1 MVALIH
7 IKSKD
12 VLHSSEQCQTSLGLT
27 VTLEGHVAVFLCLR
41 FGNIVKVLLREIL
54 SFVFCTEI
62 LISLGQNKENF
73 HLSNVQDFEM
83 TGLALKLFWSLQN
96 GSVGKGT
103 GFET

>member
-1 MVALIH
+1 
-7 IKSKD
+7 
-12 VLHSSEQCQTSLGLT
+12 

-41 FGNIVKVLLREIL
+41 FGNIVLTDVKVLLREIL